1 MEENNNF
8 ENNQNSD
15 TESVSLSKEQ
25 PQQSDTAATG
35 QQGTTPSFAQVVQN
49 YQQSGTNA
57 GQQGGMNSPFGAQ
70 NQTYTGGYQGGG
82 MPMGMP
88 QPPKKSKAGIIFA
101 VAAVVAVVLVG
112 VLAWRVF
119 RDPLA
124 GTDPQKLYEQ
134 GMDIMAKEMETYNS
148 SISED
153 IGFDEITAFQRENPM
168 QFQADMT
175 FVLPESYDY
184 ENIDFDINMDLVT
197 DWKNKKASAELGV
210 GAYGMTLPIGE
221 LVTDGA
227 SNSIFFQCPIVS
239 EEVYSVE
246 LTDFGKKFNESAW
259 ARFLESE
266 LPEDYTMELFSEN
279 MEAAE
284 TEQSQAELSDIFA
297 KFTDAL
303 QSARELTAVREK
315 KAVWIGDK
323 EVKCS
328 GVAIRIPKESINE
341 YLKSLKDDI
350 MGSQY
355 YQEVLD
361 SAAARNALSGVDL
374 EKFKQE
380 ADEMMELFLGLQ
392 LEEDF
397 VCHTYF
403 DAKGRIVNISTPQ
416 DIPVEGD
423 GVDAIAMDFNFTGEE
438 RAMDTISGRFYFK
451 SSSDEV
457 YIGIDR
463 SAKVSEEWYKE
474 DIELS
479 LGETGQVEDLIV
491 KYKNDWNYQ
500 EKSFDIL
507 LALEA
512 ESEELS
518 ISGSGEFQNI
528 EKGKGYTLK
537 LDNVTLNIDDE
548 DLLIMSGSIAT
559 EPTDKEV
566 EVPALSIDFLDMSM
580 EDIEALINGTDAPAY
595 Y

>member
-1 MEENNNF
+1 MEENDNF
-8 ENNQNSD
+8 GNNQNSD

-82 MPMGMP
+82 MPMGTP

-266 LPEDYTMELFSEN
+266 LPEDYTLELFSEN

-284 TEQSQAELSDIFA
+284 TEQSQTELSDIFA

-451 SSSDEV
+451 SSSDA
-457 YIGIDR
+457 
-463 SAKVSEEWYKE
+463 S
-474 DIELS
+474 
-479 LGETGQVEDLIV
+479 
-491 KYKNDWNYQ
+491 
-500 EKSFDIL
+500 
-507 LALEA
+507 
-512 ESEELS
+512 
-518 ISGSGEFQNI
+518 
-528 EKGKGYTLK
+528 
-537 LDNVTLNIDDE
+537 
-548 DLLIMSGSIAT
+548 
-559 EPTDKEV
+559 
-566 EVPALSIDFLDMSM
+566 
-580 EDIEALINGTDAPAY
+580 
-595 Y
+595 

>member
-323 EVKCS
+323 EV
-328 GVAIRIPKESINE
+328 
-341 YLKSLKDDI
+341 
-350 MGSQY
+350 
-355 YQEVLD
+355 
-361 SAAARNALSGVDL
+361 
-374 EKFKQE
+374 
-380 ADEMMELFLGLQ
+380 
-392 LEEDF
+392 
-397 VCHTYF
+397 
-403 DAKGRIVNISTPQ
+403 
-416 DIPVEGD
+416 
-423 GVDAIAMDFNFTGEE
+423 
-438 RAMDTISGRFYFK
+438 
-451 SSSDEV
+451 
-457 YIGIDR
+457 
-463 SAKVSEEWYKE
+463 
-474 DIELS
+474 
-479 LGETGQVEDLIV
+479 
-491 KYKNDWNYQ
+491 
-500 EKSFDIL
+500 
-507 LALEA
+507 
-512 ESEELS
+512 
-518 ISGSGEFQNI
+518 
-528 EKGKGYTLK
+528 
-537 LDNVTLNIDDE
+537 
-548 DLLIMSGSIAT
+548 
-559 EPTDKEV
+559 
-566 EVPALSIDFLDMSM
+566 
-580 EDIEALINGTDAPAY
+580 
-595 Y
+595 

>member
-1 MEENNNF
+1 
-8 ENNQNSD
+8 
-15 TESVSLSKEQ
+15 
-25 PQQSDTAATG
+25 
-35 QQGTTPSFAQVVQN
+35 
-49 YQQSGTNA
+49 
-57 GQQGGMNSPFGAQ
+57 
-70 NQTYTGGYQGGG
+70 
-82 MPMGMP
+82 
-88 QPPKKSKAGIIFA
+88 
-101 VAAVVAVVLVG
+101 
-112 VLAWRVF
+112 
-119 RDPLA
+119 
-124 GTDPQKLYEQ
+124 
-134 GMDIMAKEMETYNS
+134 
-148 SISED
+148 
-153 IGFDEITAFQRENPM
+153 
-168 QFQADMT
+168 
-175 FVLPESYDY
+175 
-184 ENIDFDINMDLVT
+184 
-197 DWKNKKASAELGV
+197 
-210 GAYGMTLPIGE
+210 
-221 LVTDGA
+221 
-227 SNSIFFQCPIVS
+227 
-239 EEVYSVE
+239 
-246 LTDFGKKFNESAW
+246 
-259 ARFLESE
+259 
-266 LPEDYTMELFSEN
+266 MELFSEN

-463 SAKVSEEWYKE
+463 NAKVSEEWYKE

>member
-1 MEENNNF
+1 METIKTVIQSRYRYQRSSRSKVIPLQQDSREQRQVLRRWCKLPAVRHERRSAGGDEF
-8 ENNQNSD
+8 AVWS
-15 TESVSLSKEQ
+15 TESDIYRRISGRW
-25 PQQSDTAATG
+25 DADGYAA
-35 QQGTTPSFAQVVQN
+35 
-49 YQQSGTNA
+49 
-57 GQQGGMNSPFGAQ
+57 
-70 NQTYTGGYQGGG
+70 
-82 MPMGMP
+82 
-88 QPPKKSKAGIIFA
+88 PPKKSKAGIIFA

-119 RDPLA
+119 RVPLA

-315 KAVWIGDK
+315 
-323 EVKCS
+323 
-328 GVAIRIPKESINE
+328 RRF
-341 YLKSLKDDI
+341 
-350 MGSQY
+350 GS
-355 YQEVLD
+355 VI
-361 SAAARNALSGVDL
+361 
-374 EKFKQE
+374 KK
-380 ADEMMELFLGLQ
+380 
-392 LEEDF
+392 
-397 VCHTYF
+397 
-403 DAKGRIVNISTPQ
+403 
-416 DIPVEGD
+416 
-423 GVDAIAMDFNFTGEE
+423 
-438 RAMDTISGRFYFK
+438 
-451 SSSDEV
+451 
-457 YIGIDR
+457 
-463 SAKVSEEWYKE
+463 
-474 DIELS
+474 
-479 LGETGQVEDLIV
+479 
-491 KYKNDWNYQ
+491 
-500 EKSFDIL
+500 
-507 LALEA
+507 
-512 ESEELS
+512 
-518 ISGSGEFQNI
+518 
-528 EKGKGYTLK
+528 
-537 LDNVTLNIDDE
+537 
-548 DLLIMSGSIAT
+548 
-559 EPTDKEV
+559 
-566 EVPALSIDFLDMSM
+566 
-580 EDIEALINGTDAPAY
+580 
-595 Y
+595 